1 MMNETIT
8 PELQNLVWSVFRPTE
23 DGEVPSTKVED
34 VFWLQHTE
42 DPEIDLSQLEDG
54 IYPFYTYYGRVG
66 ELEIIG
72 GEVIPESIDPWF
84 DSFENDHIFIEGM
97 TINRYGL
104 INIWMGS

>member
-1 MMNETIT
+1 MMKETIT

-42 DPEIDLSQLEDG
+42 DPEIDPTLIPDG
-54 IYPFYTYYGRVG
+54 EYHFYTYYGRTG
-66 ELEIIG
+66 TLFIED
-72 GEVIPESIDPWF
+72 GEVIPESIDIFF
-84 DSFENDHIFIEGM
+84 DNFNDDHIFIEGM

-104 INIWMGS
+104 INIVMGS